1 MSDNV
6 SRDDFNSHLEL
17 IHRSIRDNNSDANTN
32 FNKVIVEI
40 AQLARQSNDTRT
52 EILIMQKEQNT
63 RLDNHQMQITDLKGD
78 VKILNHH
85 KTNSITYWR
94 IMGFSIVL
102 LSGFVTKLLYHY
114 FTS

>member
-1 MSDNV
+1 MENNV

-17 IHRSIRDNNSDANTN
+17 IHRSIRDNNSDANAN
-32 FNKVIVEI
+32 FNKVIIEI

-78 VKILNHH
+78 VKILNKH
-85 KTNSITYWR
+85 KSKSETYWK
-94 IMGFSIVL
+94 IFGSVLTVL
-102 LSGFVTKLLYHY
+102 LVVVGKLLYSY
-114 FTS
+114 LSN